1 MVAAWTLVPPFA
13 VTARARRACRDDDGG
28 FVLRSVPLGRQ
39 EPSAADVPAGSV
51 SYLAQ
56 RGEAGAE
63 TNAVEVACPLSGRN
77 TAPGQAPA
85 SPQGTAPRRNRDL
98 GAISPRQSSV
108 TRTGQDRLGARWNSA
123 LVATLFTRTF
133 ARLPIGT
140 SHHRSAVR
148 LGKPTRPIM
157 ASTARSASSPFRREA
172 GAGAGVGDGVEK
184 PRSARAR
191 SAVVVRHDDVVG
203 VAVSRSAKR
212 QLCAAVCNRLG
223 EASVCSSMGWK

>member
-1 MVAAWTLVPPFA
+1 M
-13 VTARARRACRDDDGG
+13 
-28 FVLRSVPLGRQ
+28 
-39 EPSAADVPAGSV
+39 
-51 SYLAQ
+51 
-56 RGEAGAE
+56 
-63 TNAVEVACPLSGRN
+63 EVACLLSGRN

-108 TRTGQDRLGARWNSA
+108 TRTGQDRLGAGWNSA

-133 ARLPIGT
+133 ARLPLGT

-148 LGKPTRPIM
+148 LGKPARPIM
-157 ASTARSASSPFRREA
+157 ASTARSASSPFRRE
-172 GAGAGVGDGVEK
+172 AGAGVGDGVEK

-191 SAVVVRHDDVVG
+191 SAVVVRHDDLVG

-223 EASVCSSMGWK
+223 EALVCSSVGWK